1 MTKMA
6 PFVMALAMMAIVK
19 VVDAASVEVSALLKT
34 GDQINCALDHDC
46 DPTEL
51 TDASYRDYYK
61 TDKSSW
67 ASLGL
72 DPNLLHINE
81 IAFGFVPAFLEKLHP
96 TSRKISTTNCSS
108 PWPFLTSW
116 DKELKAIDWHIE
128 TVQNL
133 EGNPV
138 WCIALMPS
146 EGLDYMTYE
155 VVNKIAAKL
164 KHVNDL
170 GITVWLRFAHEM
182 NGGWYSW
189 GMQPEKF
196 KEKWQLLAKEVKR
209 VTNRTYM
216 LWSPNAMFGDGPDK
230 VRGGYTPYF
239 PEPWSVDICGLSFY
253 HWGKGA
259 ERTNM
264 KPEPDEVVKKLAD
277 FARVSPFHFRLVG
290 TIELIQDYLL
300 LLRSTDQTVGTNLS
314 SLRKPV
320 SFPVAS
326 LPTDSSLFAHS
337 KLNSRLLHDLPGTTL
352 SVGGGYSELDIKITW
367 LHLLVDRYIKKTI
380 PDLKAVIWFEVLKQ
394 EAAPG
399 GHAVRNEDFRLVTGN
414 AGVSW
419 AVRQLFAN
427 YHRKE
432 LTKTLSAQ

>member
-19 VVDAASVEVSALLKT
+19 VVEAASVEVSALLKI

-116 DKELKAIDWHIE
+116 DKELKAIDWHIK

-216 LWSPNAMFGDGPDK
+216 LWSPNAMFGDSSDK

-239 PEPWSVDICGLSFY
+239 PEPWGVDIFGLSFY

-259 ERTNM
+259 ERINK
-264 KPEPDEVVKKLAD
+264 KPEPD
-277 FARVSPFHFRLVG
+277 RGG

-314 SLRKPV
+314 SLRKPPLA
-320 SFPVAS
+320 SPPSGNYPVRWGS
-326 LPTDSSLFAHS
+326 
-337 KLNSRLLHDLPGTTL
+337 
-352 SVGGGYSELDIKITW
+352 YYELDIKITW

-380 PDLKAVIWFEVLKQ
+380 PDLKAKIWFEVLKQ
-394 EAAPG
+394 EAAP
-399 GHAVRNEDFRLVTGN
+399 
-414 AGVSW
+414 
-419 AVRQLFAN
+419 
-427 YHRKE
+427 
-432 LTKTLSAQ
+432 

>member
-19 VVDAASVEVSALLKT
+19 VVEAASVEVSTLLKI
-34 GDQINCALDHDC
+34 GDPIPVNCALDHDC

-67 ASLGL
+67 GSLGL

-81 IAFGFVPAFLEKLHP
+81 IAFGFVPAFLEKLSP
-96 TSRKISTTNCSS
+96 NKPQDINDKLFKPMAIMGDYIS
-108 PWPFLTSW
+108 LTSW
-116 DKELKAIDWHIE
+116 DKELKAIDWHIK

-259 ERTNM
+259 ERINK

-277 FARVSPFHFRLVG
+277 FARIYGPDG
-290 TIELIQDYLL
+290 W
-300 LLRSTDQTVGTNLS
+300 N
-314 SLRKPV
+314 KPIIIAETAAC
-320 SFPVAS
+320 F
-326 LPTDSSLFAHS
+326 TTFQ
-337 KLNSRLLHDLPGTTL
+337 GTTL
-352 SVGGGYSELDIKITW
+352 SVGGGYSELDIKITC